1 MNKYLTNKSEKLA
14 WWEIPAAVASL
25 VLGMAGV
32 SVIADEFAAGK
43 FSDPINVLAY
53 ATVMVVMLLPLF
65 LAARRWL
72 WRSQARGLAA
82 SLAKRREDALSLAE
96 LDKAVGRRNAA
107 PKVDKLLR
115 KGFLGRMSFTPDG
128 LTLLLDNPAPEA
140 EPAPAPAQEPPAD
153 PVLARIR
160 ALNDAIDNGPV
171 SDKIDRIEALT
182 ASILDTVR
190 QRPDRA
196 DDARR
201 FVNYYLPTT
210 LKLLESYSLMEKQ
223 SYQGKNIQASRQGI
237 ETALDKLIAAIEQQ
251 QDRLFRAEALDVEAE
266 IQVLDAMM
274 EGKMGG

>member
-1 MNKYLTNKSEKLA
+1 MNKYLTQKSEKLA

-32 SVIADEFAAGK
+32 SVISDEYAAGK
-43 FSDPINVLAY
+43 FGDPINVLAY
-53 ATVMVVMLLPLF
+53 ITVMVIMLLPLF
-65 LAARRWL
+65 LAARHWL
-72 WRSQARGLAA
+72 WRSQARALAA
-82 SLAKRREDALSLAE
+82 SLAKWREDALSLAE

-107 PKVDKLLR
+107 PKIDQLLR

-140 EPAPAPAQEPPAD
+140 ETAPAPAQEPPAD
-153 PVLARIR
+153 PVLRRIR

-171 SDKIDRIEALT
+171 SEKIDRIEALT

-274 EGKMGG
+274 EGKLGG

>member
-1 MNKYLTNKSEKLA
+1 MSKYLTQKSEGFA
-14 WWEIPAAVASL
+14 WWEIPATVVSL

-32 SVIADEFAAGK
+32 SVIRDEFAAGK

-53 ATVMVVMLLPLF
+53 ATVMVIMLLPLF
-65 LAARRWL
+65 FAARRWL
-72 WRSQARGLAA
+72 WRSQARSLAA
-82 SLAKRREDALSLAE
+82 SLAKRSEEALNLAE

-107 PKVDKLLR
+107 PKIDKLLR

-128 LTLLLDNPAPEA
+128 LTLLLDNPEA
-140 EPAPAPAQEPPAD
+140 EAAPAPAQEPPAD

-274 EGKMGG
+274 EGKLGR